1 MKIKR
6 ADARGNGPVMDKT
19 FHKKTDKSR
28 KEMPSKPR
36 MPADAREDSG
46 GVVEGR
52 NAVLELLRSGREI
65 DKVLVAQDVAG
76 HIGGIMKL
84 VRERGVTVVQCDKRK
99 LDQASI
105 TGAHQGIIAYAAA
118 VAYRSMADM
127 LALAHER
134 GEAPLLV
141 LCDGITD
148 PHNLGAII
156 RSAEVAGAHGVLIP
170 KRRSAG
176 LNAACAKAAAGAL
189 EPRPVGRVTNLAA
202 AVDELKESGVW
213 VFGADAGGDMAIYDA
228 PFDGPTAIVIGSEG
242 EGISR
247 LVREKCDH
255 IISIPM
261 RGHINSLNASAAAA
275 VILFEAVRRRMA

>member
-1 MKIKR
+1 MHG
-6 ADARGNGPVMDKT
+6 DGSDMDKR
-19 FHKKTDKSR
+19 FNHKGR
-28 KEMPSKPR
+28 
-36 MPADAREDSG
+36 PAQRTQPAAEEAG
-46 GVVEGR
+46 GMIEGR

-65 DKVLVAQDVAG
+65 DKVLVAQDTAA
-76 HIGGIMKL
+76 HIGGILKL
-84 VRERGVTVVQCDKRK
+84 VRTRGITLIQCDKRK
-99 LDQASI
+99 LDQISI

-118 VAYRSMADM
+118 VEYRSIDDM
-127 LALAHER
+127 LALARQR
-134 GEAPLLV
+134 GEAALLI

-189 EPRPVGRVTNLAA
+189 EHLPVGRVANLAA
-202 AVDELKESGVW
+202 AIDTLKEQGIW

-228 PFDGPTAIVIGSEG
+228 PFDGPSAIVIGSEG
-242 EGISR
+242 EGMSR

-255 IISIPM
+255 IVSIPM
-261 RGHINSLNASAAAA
+261 HGHINSLNASAAAA
-275 VILFEAVRRRMA
+275 VILYEAVRKRMD